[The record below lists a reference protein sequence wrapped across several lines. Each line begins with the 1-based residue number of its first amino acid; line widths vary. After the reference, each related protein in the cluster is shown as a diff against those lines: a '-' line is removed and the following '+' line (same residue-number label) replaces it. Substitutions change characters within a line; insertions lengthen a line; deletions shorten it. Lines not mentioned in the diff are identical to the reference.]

1 MASPVDGIQD
11 PYLATLELSIYE
23 YLKLYNKTIVGLPE
37 NDRYGLYISKWT
49 DFYQS
54 LEDYVSTFGFKAEV
68 MIATDR
74 DGVHI
79 PTAVNNIILFYLSIT
94 KSCGPETQEH
104 VWAHQNI
111 MEQNLMIQKSRR

>member
-1 MASPVDGIQD
+1 MEASADRLQD
-11 PYLATLELSIYE
+11 PYLVTIYLSTSE
-23 YLKLYNKTIVGLPE
+23 HFKLYNKSIVGLPE
-37 NDRYGLYISKWT
+37 NDRYGLYRSKWT

-54 LEDYVSTFGFKAEV
+54 LEDYVSTFGFKAAV